1 MKLRA
6 TWRQVPNPQVRV
18 QVQVLNPQVRVQAQV
33 PIVQVPYKYKVGYKV
48 QVYCVG
54 LTNKNQI
61 QINKS
66 RN

>member
-33 PIVQVPYKYKVGYKV
+33 PIVQVPYNGTSTK
-48 QVYCVG
+48 
-54 LTNKNQI
+54 
-61 QINKS
+61 
-66 RN
+66 